1 MTQIAKNIAAYRT
14 AAGET
19 QGELGS
25 ALGVTDKAVSKWESA
40 QTEPNLDAVMKI
52 AEHYGVT
59 VGTLLGVSE
68 KNNVGLLKDLP
79 ENIPERV
86 QKIGGAAW
94 DAAEAVCKALPW
106 QDLSKDNSDK
116 AVPPLQNPSNRMR
129 IRMNESKIYMFSVS
143 EPDMNL
149 TLAQFQN
156 ESNFAWVKDTAENLA
171 EYFKLYSDP
180 DGLRLIYAMSHV
192 DFPPYF
198 TAEFAANKAG
208 ISTEKAEE
216 LLKKL
221 GNYGFDGGG
230 VESQEADLC
239 EGKVTVYEHDM
250 SGLPLVM
257 ASLAHLV
264 INDVDVNVYNH
275 GGKPGMIYRE
285 KENDK

>member
-14 AAGET
+14 DAGET
-19 QGELGS
+19 QGDLGS
-25 ALGVTDKAVSKWESA
+25 ILGVTDKAISKWESA
-40 QTEPNLDAVMKI
+40 QTEPNLDAVVKI

-59 VGTLLGVSE
+59 VGELLGVNE
-68 KNNVGLLKDLP
+68 KNSGGLLKDLP
-79 ENIPERV
+79 ADVPERIK
-86 QKIGGAAW
+86 KIGGAAW
-94 DAAEAVCKALPW
+94 DAAECVCKALPW
-106 QDLSKDNSDK
+106 QDIDNDKSEK
-116 AVPPLQNPSNRMR
+116 AVPPLQNSSNRMR
-129 IRMNESKIYMFSVS
+129 IRMSNSKLYMISVS

-156 ESNFAWVKDTAENLA
+156 ESNFAWVKDTADSLA

-180 DGLRLIYAMSHV
+180 DGLRLFHAMSHA

-198 TAEFAANKAG
+198 TAEFAAKKAG

-221 GNYGFDGGG
+221 INYDFDGGG
-230 VESQEADLC
+230 VDSQEAELC

-264 INDVDVNVYNH
+264 INDVDVNVHNR
-275 GGKPGMIYRE
+275 GGKPGMIYKE
-285 KENDK
+285 ENDK